1 MCYNYDKSGNKIKNC
16 RIEAICVKYI
26 KRCVEDLV
34 KASNETFKCV
44 LVTGARQ
51 TGKSTM
57 LKTVFPDKKYVP
69 IDDPFIEDQ
78 ANEDPNTF
86 MMLNP
91 PPVFYDEVQ
100 RAPGLF
106 RFIKMKCDESDER
119 GLFCLS
125 GSQPL
130 ELMESASESLSGRV
144 SIIELAGLSL
154 REIQGTPFNEPF
166 VPTTDYVQKRS
177 TTAKAP
183 ENLWH
188 VIHRG
193 AYPELQNPELNWSA
207 FFSAYVKTYLERD
220 VRKLSA
226 VQDLNDFRRFMVA
239 VAART
244 GQMLNY
250 ANIADEIG
258 KDAGTVKKWTSILE
272 SSGIIYLLEP
282 YTPSVL
288 KKAIRTPKVYFR
300 DTGLAAYLTR
310 WLTPEALACGAMS
323 GAMFETFAISEILKS
338 FSNRGIDY
346 RYCVSYYRGRD
357 KKKLRRDGMEY
368 ETECEIDLIIEENGI
383 LYPVEIKQS
392 ARVTADETAAFAVLD
407 KIEEKRRGMGA
418 IVCTCPQPTLLREN
432 VWQLPVWYI

>member
-1 MCYNYDKSGNKIKNC
+1 MICRYFLWVMKMNYILRS
-16 RIEAICVKYI
+16 IE
-26 KRCVEDLV
+26 ELV
-34 KASNETFKCV
+34 KASDKSFKCI

-57 LKTVFPDKKYVP
+57 LKTLFPDKKYVP

-78 ANEDPNTF
+78 ANENPNMF

-91 PPVFYDEVQ
+91 PPAIFDEVQ

-106 RFIKMKCDESDER
+106 RYIKIKCDESDER
-119 GLFCLS
+119 GLYCLS

-130 ELMESASESLSGRV
+130 ELMENASESLSGRV
-144 SIIELAGLSL
+144 SIIEMSGLSL
-154 REIQGTPFNEPF
+154 REIQGCSFNEPF
-166 VPTTDYVQKRS
+166 VPTMEYIQKRS
-177 TTAKAP
+177 TEAKAP
-183 ENLWH
+183 ENIWE

-193 AYPELQNPELNWSA
+193 SYPELQNLEVEWSA
-207 FFSAYVKTYLERD
+207 FFSSYVKTYLERD

-226 VQDLNDFRRFMVA
+226 VHDLNDFRRFMVA

-258 KDAGTVKKWTSILE
+258 KDAATVKKWISILE
-272 SSGIIYLLEP
+272 ASGIIYLLEP

-288 KKAIRTPKVYFR
+288 KKAIKTPKIYFR

-310 WLTPEALACGAMS
+310 WLTPEALAYGAMS
-323 GAMFETFAISEILKS
+323 GPMFETFVISEILKS
-338 FSNRGIDY
+338 YSNRGIDY

-357 KKKLRRDGMEY
+357 KKKVRRDGQEY
-368 ETECEIDLIIEENGI
+368 ETESEIDLIIEENGV
-383 LYPVEIKQS
+383 LYPIEIKQN
-392 ARVTADETAAFAVLD
+392 AKVTADEAGAFTLLD
-407 KIEEKRRGMGA
+407 KVEEKKRGIGA
-418 IVCTCPQPTLLREN
+418 IICSCPQPNLLREN
-432 VWQLPVWYI
+432 MMQIPVWYI

>member
-1 MCYNYDKSGNKIKNC
+1 M
-16 RIEAICVKYI
+16 VYI
-26 KRCVEDLV
+26 KRSIEDLV
-34 KASNETFKCV
+34 KSSDKTFKCV

-57 LKTVFPDKKYVP
+57 LKALFPDKKYVP

-78 ANEDPNTF
+78 ANENPNMF

-91 PPVFYDEVQ
+91 PPAFYDEVQ

-106 RFIKMKCDESDER
+106 RFIKIKCDESDKR
-119 GLFCLS
+119 GQFCLS

-154 REIQGTPFNEPF
+154 REIQGSPFNEPF
-166 VPTTDYVQKRS
+166 VPTMEYMQRRS
-177 TTAKAP
+177 GSAKAP
-183 ENLWH
+183 DNLWAI
-188 VIHRG
+188 IHRG
-193 AYPELQNPELNWSA
+193 SYPELQNPDLDWSA
-207 FFSAYVKTYLERD
+207 FFSSYVKTYLERD

-226 VQDLNDFRRFMVA
+226 VQDLDDFRRFMVA

-250 ANIADEIG
+250 ANIADEIS
-258 KDAGTVKKWTSILE
+258 KDAMTVKKWMSILE
-272 SSGIIYLLEP
+272 ASGIVYLLEP

-288 KKAIRTPKVYFR
+288 KKAIKTPKVYFR

-310 WLTPEALACGAMS
+310 WLTPEALAYGAMS
-323 GAMFETFAISEILKS
+323 GAMFETFVISEILKS
-338 FSNRGIDY
+338 YSNRGIDY

-357 KKKLRRDGMEY
+357 KKKVRKDGQEY
-368 ETECEIDLIIEENGI
+368 ATESEIDLIIEENGT
-383 LYPVEIKQS
+383 LYPIEIKQS
-392 ARVTADETAAFAVLD
+392 PIVTADEASAFTVLD
-407 KIEEKRRGMGA
+407 KVEEKRRGMGA
-418 IVCTCPQPTLLREN
+418 IICTCPQPNLLRDN
-432 VWQLPVWYI
+432 LLQLPVWYV

>member
-1 MCYNYDKSGNKIKNC
+1 M
-16 RIEAICVKYI
+16 KYI
-26 KRCVEDLV
+26 RRHIEDLV
-34 KASNETFKCV
+34 RSSDQTFKCV

-57 LKTVFPDKKYVP
+57 LKALFPDKRYVP
-69 IDDPFIEDQ
+69 IDDPFLEDQ
-78 ANEDPNTF
+78 ANENPNMF

-91 PPVFYDEVQ
+91 PPAVYDEVQ

-106 RFIKMKCDESDER
+106 RYIKLKCDESDAK
-119 GLFCLS
+119 GQFCLS

-130 ELMESASESLSGRV
+130 ELMENASESLSGRV

-154 REIQGTPFNEPF
+154 REIQGSPFNEPF
-166 VPTTDYVQKRS
+166 VPTMDYVRKRCPS
-177 TTAKAP
+177 AKAP
-183 ENLWH
+183 ENLWS

-193 AYPELQNPELNWSA
+193 SYPELQNPELEWSA
-207 FFSAYVKTYLERD
+207 FYASYVKTYLERD

-226 VQDLNDFRRFMVA
+226 VHDLNDFRRFMVA

-258 KDAGTVKKWTSILE
+258 RDAVTVKKWMSILE
-272 SSGIIYLLEP
+272 SSGIVYLLEP

-288 KKAIRTPKVYFR
+288 KKAIKTPKVYFR

-310 WLTPEALACGAMS
+310 WLTPEALAYGAMS
-323 GAMFETFAISEILKS
+323 GPMFETFVISEILKS
-338 FSNRGIDY
+338 YSNRGIDY

-357 KKKLRRDGMEY
+357 KKKTRKDGQEL
-368 ETECEIDLIIEENGI
+368 ETESEIDLIIEENGI
-383 LYPVEIKQS
+383 LYPIEIKQNAS
-392 ARVTADETAAFAVLD
+392 VTADAASAFPVLD
-407 KIEEKRRGMGA
+407 KVEEKKRGMGA
-418 IVCTCPQPTLLREN
+418 IICTCPQPDLLREN
-432 VWQLPVWYI
+432 LLLLPVWYI